1 MIVTSSEL
9 GKESTTITC
18 LENSYIHRRSQFK
31 GIKSNRPKG
40 KVYYA
45 LDDCDSHGISLDW
58 YEEDV
63 EEVDR
68 LYTNGLTVKQIAKHF
83 KRNIDDVAILIIDR
97 AIKGKIQPKGRFV

>member
-1 MIVTSSEL
+1 M
-9 GKESTTITC
+9 TTVVGIEDAVITRIEQKY
-18 LENSYIHRRSQFK
+18 LNKRKHFK
-31 GIKSNRPKG
+31 GIKGVENKG

-68 LYTNGLTVKQIAKHF
+68 LYTNGLTVKQIAERF

-97 AIKGKIQPKGRFV
+97 AIKDKIKPRRN

>member
-1 MIVTSSEL
+1 M
-9 GKESTTITC
+9 TTVVRIEDAVITRIEQKY
-18 LENSYIHRRSQFK
+18 LNKRKHFN
-31 GIKSNRPKG
+31 GIKGVENKG

-97 AIKGKIQPKGRFV
+97 AIKEKFNQRSG

>member
-1 MIVTSSEL
+1 M
-9 GKESTTITC
+9 TTVVGIEDAVITRIEQKY
-18 LENSYIHRRSQFK
+18 LNKRKHFK
-31 GIKSNRPKG
+31 GIKGVENKG

-97 AIKGKIQPKGRFV
+97 AIKGKIKPKGRFV

>member
-1 MIVTSSEL
+1 M
-9 GKESTTITC
+9 TTVVEIEDAVITRIEQKY
-18 LENSYIHRRSQFK
+18 LNKRKHFK
-31 GIKSNRPKG
+31 GIKGVENKG

-97 AIKGKIQPKGRFV
+97 AIKGKIKPRRN